1 MSSSKVR
8 KNIIFPYELYIEAKD
23 LSQKLDVDFSKFV
36 REAIK
41 QYVKIKKKEKLEKE
55 LAEAYKAKAKLN
67 LKVCEDFKYVD
78 GENI

>member
-1 MSSSKVR
+1 MSSSKIR
-8 KNIIFPYELYIEAKD
+8 KNIIFPYELYTEAKD